1 MSPIWGKNSEP
12 SDNDFD
18 EEEGSTKKE
27 PKSKLSTT
35 QTKINPTMQQTL
47 KKDQLEPA
55 SEKEQSEKITKPA
68 LKQRAKSQMRTR
80 NPALD
85 LSEQRGP

>member
-35 QTKINPTMQQTL
+35 QTKINPTM
-47 KKDQLEPA
+47 
-55 SEKEQSEKITKPA
+55 
-68 LKQRAKSQMRTR
+68 
-80 NPALD
+80 
-85 LSEQRGP
+85 